1 MRCATISYRE
11 PDMNFIP
18 NTRTADDGK
27 GARLQARAS
36 RAATLVTR
44 LQSMQKQVNAK
55 NFAILRMNG
64 TGLPASRKLT
74 CVLDNWGAASEV
86 TANELTTAYG
96 AAMLAHLDTSL
107 LPVLW
112 NGMGERQI
120 AETPDF
126 GRFTHRLPASLLP
139 CSGIAFPVRLGAQGN
154 GYVVF
159 TGTYMDLTSE
169 TIIDLHGRCCQIMTD
184 LLAADERRML
194 PAESLSDREIGCLQM
209 AGDGYISEEI
219 AEKMGLSVHTVN
231 AYLGAATT
239 KLDSVNRIQAIAKAI
254 RLGYIS

>member
-1 MRCATISYRE
+1 MHFASGGR
-11 PDMNFIP
+11 
-18 NTRTADDGK
+18 ADDAQTG
-27 GARLQARAS
+27 RNARAA

-44 LQSMQKQVNAK
+44 LQAMQRQINAR
-55 NFAILRMNG
+55 NFAVLRVNG
-64 TGLPASRKLT
+64 RGTPVTRKLT
-74 CVLDNWGAASEV
+74 CALNNWGVSSELNAHDLIKV
-86 TANELTTAYG
+86 YGEEL
-96 AAMLAHLDTSL
+96 LAHLDRSL

-112 NGMGERQI
+112 DGQGEHQATDVSGFGPFTLRLNGR
-120 AETPDF
+120 T
-126 GRFTHRLPASLLP
+126 LSY
-139 CSGIAFPVRLGAQGN
+139 SGIAFPIRLGAQGN

-159 TGTYMDLTSE
+159 TGSYIDASSE
-169 TIIDLHGRCCQIMTD
+169 QIIDLHVGCAHIMTD
-184 LLAADERRML
+184 MLAADEKRL
-194 PAESLSDREIGCLQM
+194 FKAETLSDREIACLQM

>member
-1 MRCATISYRE
+1 MTYFLPHA
-11 PDMNFIP
+11 
-18 NTRTADDGK
+18 RTGDDAKAG
-27 GARLQARAS
+27 RLQARAS
-36 RAATLVTR
+36 KAATLVAR
-44 LQSMQKQVNAK
+44 LQAMQKQINAK
-55 NFAILRMNG
+55 NFAVLRLNG
-64 TGLPASRKLT
+64 NGLPATRKLS
-74 CVLDNWGAASEV
+74 CVLDNWGVDSE
-86 TANELTTAYG
+86 AMGHELVSAYG
-96 AAMLAHLDTSL
+96 GEMLAHLDASL
-107 LPVLW
+107 LPILW
-112 NGMGERQI
+112 NGMGEHQA

-126 GRFTHRLPASLLP
+126 ARFTQRFSARILPY
-139 CSGIAFPVRLGAQGN
+139 SGIALPVRLGAQGN

-159 TGTYMDLTSE
+159 MGSYIDLSSE
-169 TIIDLHGRCCQIMTD
+169 VIIDLHGRSCQIMTD

-194 PAESLSDREIGCLQM
+194 PSESLSDREISCLQM

>member
-1 MRCATISYRE
+1 MTY
-11 PDMNFIP
+11 FLP
-18 NTRTADDGK
+18 NARTGDEKSGRQQA
-27 GARLQARAS
+27 ARAS
-36 RAATLVTR
+36 RAATLVAR
-44 LQSMQKQVNAK
+44 LQAMQKQINAK
-55 NFAILRMNG
+55 HFAVLRLNG
-64 TGLPASRKLT
+64 NGLPASRKLT
-74 CVLDNWGAASEV
+74 CVLDNWGAATESM
-86 TANELTTAYG
+86 AHELVHAYG
-96 AAMLAHLDTSL
+96 DELLQHLEVSL
-107 LPVLW
+107 LPVMW
-112 NGMGERQI
+112 NGTGERQV

-126 GRFTHRLPASLLP
+126 GRFTHRLAARLLP
-139 CSGIAFPVRLGAQGN
+139 YSGAALPVRLGAQGN
-154 GYVVF
+154 GYIVF
-159 TGTYMDLTSE
+159 TGSYIDLSSE
-169 TIIDLHGRCCQIMTD
+169 VIIDLHGRSCQIMTD

>member
-1 MRCATISYRE
+1 MT
-11 PDMNFIP
+11 FFLP
-18 NTRTADDGK
+18 NTRAADDGK
-27 GARLQARAS
+27 AGRLQARAS
-36 RAATLVTR
+36 RAATLVAR
-44 LQSMQKQVNAK
+44 LQAMQKQINAK
-55 NFAILRMNG
+55 NFAVLRLNG
-64 TGLPASRKLT
+64 NGLPASRKLT
-74 CVLDNWGAASEV
+74 CVLDNWGVAAEA
-86 TANELTTAYG
+86 TAHELVAAYG
-96 AAMLAHLDTSL
+96 DEMLQHLDASL

-112 NGMGERQI
+112 NGMGEHQT
-120 AETPDF
+120 AEAPDF
-126 GRFTHRLPASLLP
+126 GRFTRRLEARLLP
-139 CSGIAFPVRLGAQGN
+139 YSGLALPVRLGAQGN

-159 TGTYMDLTSE
+159 TGSYIDLTSE
-169 TIIDLHGRCCQIMTD
+169 MIIDLHGRSCQVMTD

>member
-1 MRCATISYRE
+1 MT
-11 PDMNFIP
+11 FFLP
-18 NTRTADDGK
+18 NSR
-27 GARLQARAS
+27 GAEDHKAGRLQARAS
-36 RAATLVTR
+36 RAATLVAR
-44 LQSMQKQVNAK
+44 LQAMQKQINAK
-55 NFAILRMNG
+55 NFAVLRLNG
-64 TGLPASRKLT
+64 NGLPASRKLT
-74 CVLDNWGAASEV
+74 CVLDNWGAAAE
-86 TANELTTAYG
+86 TMAHELVAVYG
-96 AAMLAHLDTSL
+96 EEMLQHLDTSL
-107 LPVLW
+107 LPLLW
-112 NGMGERQI
+112 NGMGEQQV

-126 GRFTHRLPASLLP
+126 GRFTNRLAARLLP
-139 CSGIAFPVRLGAQGN
+139 YSGIALPIRLGAQGN

-159 TGTYMDLTSE
+159 TGSYLDLTSE
-169 TIIDLHGRCCQIMTD
+169 VIIDLHGRSCQIMTD

>member
-1 MRCATISYRE
+1 MLPFVTEDR
-11 PDMNFIP
+11 
-18 NTRTADDGK
+18 DDAG
-27 GARLQARAS
+27 RLGRGGRAA

-44 LQSMQKQVNAK
+44 LQAMQRQINAR
-55 NFAILRMNG
+55 NFAVLRING
-64 TGLPASRKLT
+64 RGMPATRKLT
-74 CVLDNWGAASEV
+74 CVLHNWGAASE
-86 TANELTTAYG
+86 ANAHELIQVYG
-96 AAMLAHLDTSL
+96 EELLQHLDRSL

-112 NGMGERQI
+112 NGQGEHQT
-120 AETPDF
+120 AEATDF
-126 GRFTHRLPASLLP
+126 AQFTHRLKGRKLS
-139 CSGIAFPVRLGAQGN
+139 CSGIAFPIRLGAQGN

-159 TGTYMDLTSE
+159 TGSYIDASGEQL
-169 TIIDLHGRCCQIMTD
+169 IDLHGRSAHIMTD
-184 LLAADERRML
+184 MLAADEKRL
-194 PAESLSDREIGCLQM
+194 FKTESLSDREIACLQM